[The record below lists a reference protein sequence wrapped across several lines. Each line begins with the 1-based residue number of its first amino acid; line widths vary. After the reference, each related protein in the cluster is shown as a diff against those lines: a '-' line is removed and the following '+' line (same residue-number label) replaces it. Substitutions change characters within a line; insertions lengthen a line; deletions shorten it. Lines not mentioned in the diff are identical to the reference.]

1 MGNVDAARN
10 MKRVGYLTWLLIAIP
25 SVVWEISHRSLAT
38 PRALLWLAL
47 FIAFLPLF
55 AICTR
60 EQHRHVF
67 VWLTL
72 LTIIGLA
79 CSYLQPVGFQP
90 VLLVIVAGS
99 LGGTRAPIAVT
110 WITAQSVALG
120 AVAISS
126 GNPFTIASAYFAF
139 GLFAFFTARIAHNE
153 REARVQ
159 LAQTNAELRVATELL
174 QINSRA
180 DERLRI
186 ARDLHDLLGHHL
198 TALSLNLEVAS
209 HLTEGPAREH
219 VDKSK
224 AITKLLLSDVRGVV
238 SALRQDERV
247 DLTAAVESLRD
258 AVAHPAMHVEIDGDV
273 AVPSAAIAQT
283 ALRAL
288 QEIVTNSVRH
298 SGARNLW
305 LRVACNDGVL
315 SIDARDDGSGADSV
329 HFGNGLTGMR
339 ERVEELHGSMRVTA
353 SRGRGFEVH
362 VTLPITGAST

>member
-1 MGNVDAARN
+1 MGDVETRSLTL
-10 MKRVGYLTWLLIAIP
+10 VGYLTWGLIAIP
-25 SVVWEISHRSLAT
+25 SVLWEVSHHTLAT

-55 AICTR
+55 ALCTR
-60 EQHRHVF
+60 EPHRHTI
-67 VWLTL
+67 LYIAIQ
-72 LTIIGLA
+72 TIIGLA
-79 CSYLQPVGFQP
+79 CSRLQSVGFQP
-90 VLLVIVAGS
+90 VLLVIVAAQ
-99 LGGTRAPIAVT
+99 LGGFSVPFAVGWIA
-110 WITAQSVALG
+110 AQSIALG
-120 AVAISS
+120 IVAIPT
-126 GNPFTIASAYFAF
+126 GEPFTIASVYFAF
-139 GLFAFFTARIAHNE
+139 SLFACSTARIAHHE
-153 REARVQ
+153 RHARMR
-159 LAQTNAELRVATELL
+159 LAETNAELKVATELL

-198 TALSLNLEVAS
+198 TALSLNLEVVS
-209 HLTEGPAREH
+209 HLTEGAAREH
-219 VDKSK
+219 VEKSK

-247 DLTAAVESLRD
+247 DLTAAVESLRN
-258 AVAHPAMHVEIDGDV
+258 AVAQPAMHVDIEGDV

-305 LRVACNDGVL
+305 LRVARNDGVL
-315 SIDARDDGSGADSV
+315 SIDARDDGSGADTV

-339 ERVEELHGSMRVTA
+339 ERVEELHGSLVVTS

-362 VTLPITGAST
+362 VTLPIAGASA